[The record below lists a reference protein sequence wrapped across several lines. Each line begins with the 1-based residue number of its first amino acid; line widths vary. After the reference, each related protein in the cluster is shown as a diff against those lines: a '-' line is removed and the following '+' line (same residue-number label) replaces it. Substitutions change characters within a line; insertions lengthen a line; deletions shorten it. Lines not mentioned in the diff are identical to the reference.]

1 MNKKLECVT
10 GVCYFVIYHQRY
22 AMIAIYKSMNI
33 YIYIYIYSLQRP
45 KTDTLETKPNPRNT
59 RNIKE
64 KQRNIMGIVVEAHN
78 VRVIGLG
85 KQKILK

>member
-1 MNKKLECVT
+1 MYKKHVCVT

-22 AMIAIYKSMNI
+22 AMIAIYKSMN
-33 YIYIYIYSLQRP
+33 IYIYIYSLQRP